1 MNILHKF
8 SRLAQK
14 TLIVIM
20 LFSLSAPVQGM
31 QQQRSRIRQITQHAF
46 EQIVTAG
53 IMGAIAISY
62 GPLTAIGAGIGVAGW
77 YLAKDF
83 HLLHARERKRERH
96 QEEERQAKRRRI
108 NVATQIDPVKRCNV
122 ACQSTHRSVI
132 DVGVQL
138 EPSAC
143 QDACM
148 QVDPM
153 RGVDAGTQS
162 IQQDFV
168 EVSMQSDVVPY
179 AEVATATEDVSVPVC
194 IEATRECDNSD
205 TTAVATDEVVEPAV
219 AIVEPLAR
227 VKAERSVGIKEDKS
241 EAGILIEMKD
251 LKDLLGLKTVSR
263 ELKELLKRM
272 NIKSLTGSGV
282 GATSFIC
289 LTQKELEDFIAEW
302 EKNYPNQIQRT
313 RSITPQSEVP
323 STQAPSD
330 VPSLITSH
338 GTTDGDYD
346 SLDRLTSNQSDAI
359 PSYESARVKYEQG
372 DVGAQPLIHAA
383 IAGQPA
389 VQDDQDEEK
398 YIQPAG
404 LIRRELSNV
413 ITRSMSR
420 EQSLTLDTQT
430 QNLLQHS
437 QSAVS
442 RPSRATRKRSRS
454 VVESASESV
463 RIRR

>member
-20 LFSLSAPVQGM
+20 LFSLSAPAQGM

-53 IMGAIAISY
+53 IIGAIAISY
-62 GPLTAIGAGIGVAGW
+62 GPLVAAGVGIGTAGL

-83 HLLHARERKRERH
+83 HLLHAREKKRERD

-108 NVATQIDPVKRCNV
+108 NVATQSDSIKRCNV
-122 ACQSTHRSVI
+122 ACQSTQRSFA
-132 DVGVQL
+132 DASVQL
-138 EPSAC
+138 EVSAC
-143 QDACM
+143 QDACI

-153 RGVDAGTQS
+153 HGVDAETQS
-162 IQQDFV
+162 IQHFV
-168 EVSMQSDVVPY
+168 EACVQSDVVTH
-179 AEVATATEDVSVPVC
+179 AEVSVATDDIPVPAC
-194 IEATRECDNSD
+194 IEATKDCDNNHG
-205 TTAVATDEVVEPAV
+205 VAADEVVEPLA

-241 EAGILIEMKD
+241 EAGILIDMKD
-251 LKDLLGLKTVSR
+251 LKDLLGLKKVSS
-263 ELKELLKRM
+263 ELRELLKRM
-272 NIKSLTGSGV
+272 NIKSVTGSGA

-289 LTQKELEDFIAEW
+289 LTQKELEDLIAEW
-302 EKNYPNQIQRT
+302 EKDYPNQIQRT
-313 RSITPQSEVP
+313 RSITPQSEAP

-330 VPSLITSH
+330 IPSLITSH
-338 GTTDGDYD
+338 GTTDSDYD
-346 SLDRLTSNQSDAI
+346 SLDRRASNQDDAV
-359 PSYESARVKYEQG
+359 PSYESAPVKYEQD
-372 DVGAQPLIHAA
+372 DVGAQPLIHSA

-389 VQDDQDEEK
+389 AQDDQDEEK

-404 LIRRELSNV
+404 LIRRELPNV
-413 ITRSMSR
+413 ITRSMSH

-454 VVESASESV
+454 VLESASESV